1 MKLKKGSLE
10 AKRFMAKIRAKKG
23 KSKKVSGV
31 KKPSVKKTHTD
42 IKSHNYKIS
51 ISGNKKKFNKEILD
65 FLNKEGKKSKGFT
78 YRAKVLWGQE
88 IVLKEKNGVPIQKF
102 VFNDFQLCVDISKE
116 LNKGQKYT
124 KIK

>member
-42 IKSHNYKIS
+42 IKSHNYKI
-51 ISGNKKKFNKEILD
+51 IKDKNILKLNKKW
-65 FLNKEGKKSKGFT
+65 T
-78 YRAKVLWGQE
+78 
-88 IVLKEKNGVPIQKF
+88 
-102 VFNDFQLCVDISKE
+102 
-116 LNKGQKYT
+116 
-124 KIK
+124 

>member
-23 KSKKVSGV
+23 KPKKVSGV

-51 ISGNKKKFNKEILD
+51 ISGMKSDVFNKLEDLNKKIDRYNEMIKFYSSIKNTRGLD
-65 FLNKEGKKSKGFT
+65 TADKKH
-78 YRAKVLWGQE
+78 YRYMA
-88 IVLKEKNGVPIQKF
+88 N
-102 VFNDFQLCVDISKE
+102 ISKKHLKSFKE
-116 LNKGQKYT
+116 QINSLKKL
-124 KIK
+124 I